1 MSSLSARFLSRAATV
16 TDNSS
21 NTGQSDDADSF
32 MDSTNYDLPANR
44 GSDDN
49 ESLPEGILHQS
60 PSTHQEP
67 AFAPVISSGA
77 LKEFSKT
84 LAGNMKLSEKDAKQ
98 LEDFAMMLDA
108 EQRIAQFA
116 ISLEIRAIVQELKR
130 DEEYKIPDDFKIIK
144 SPSLLFLK
152 ANIKNYSRAAPLSP
166 TITSYRGN
174 IADTVIDAMGELNVH
189 NLPDQSDSARVKKVL
204 SEIGRVL
211 TIYRSAMK
219 NKLKASLEVDSSTK
233 NIADLTHALIGDTPV
248 QPTLDHYIRF
258 AFLRDCLAGDAS
270 AEDAPATAASDDQF
284 WLMVDNTIEEL
295 RKACKT
301 EKEIKDIFLL
311 TFEEDKSKYGAPETS
326 GRKAVE
332 QQALPQWQKVVAK
345 CVKGVLGVK
354 TAKKRKTK

>member
-1 MSSLSARFLSRAATV
+1 M
-16 TDNSS
+16 
-21 NTGQSDDADSF
+21 G
-32 MDSTNYDLPANR
+32 STHCDLPANR
-44 GSDDN
+44 GSDDTEN
-49 ESLPEGILHQS
+49 LPEGILNQS
-60 PSTHQEP
+60 PSMLQEP

-84 LAGNMKLSEKDAKQ
+84 LARNMKLNEKDAKQ

-116 ISLEIRAIVQELKR
+116 ISLEIRNIVQELKR
-130 DEEYKIPDDFKIIK
+130 DEEYKIPDD
-144 SPSLLFLK
+144 LK
-152 ANIKNYSRAAPLSP
+152 ANIKNYSRAALLSP

-219 NKLKASLEVDSSTK
+219 NKLKASLELDSSTK
-233 NIADLTHALIGDTPV
+233 NIADLTHALIGDTP
-248 QPTLDHYIRF
+248 
-258 AFLRDCLAGDAS
+258 RDCLAGDTS

-311 TFEEDKSKYGAPETS
+311 TYEEDKVKYGFPEVS